1 MPIYLFQ
8 NPETEEVIE
17 VLQKMKD
24 KHVYFD
30 ENGLEWKRIWV
41 NPQMRVGSYLDPYCS
56 KDFHMSN
63 ANKNYTLGEVWD
75 RAAEMSAARAEKEGG
90 VDPIKEKWKQ
100 DYSKKRNG
108 TKYTPDGKG
117 LMGGGDIPNVEFTD

>member
-41 NPQMRVGSYLDPYCS
+41 NPQMRVGSYLDP
-56 KDFHMSN
+56 
-63 ANKNYTLGEVWD
+63 
-75 RAAEMSAARAEKEGG
+75 
-90 VDPIKEKWKQ
+90 
-100 DYSKKRNG
+100 
-108 TKYTPDGKG
+108 
-117 LMGGGDIPNVEFTD
+117 